1 MHSGSFGRADSHSGG
16 LALSAVLH
24 PFIVVFHEQ
33 KLLLDYWI
41 ERAAGGSAV
50 ASGLLT
56 FSPCKFWPYL
66 RNRTLWLIGDSI
78 TQEFMHAM
86 ECFFVEF
93 WDLTRLPISSNENLI
108 DRVKEAGK
116 VDPWCI
122 HLPGK
127 ARICHIRCNNGHDL
141 AVHILPNARSLSS
154 SADIWLLNFAVWLN
168 KAEDYTSHLQAFKEY
183 YERNE
188 QDMPFIIWRDGSPQ
202 HFPKSATGDFE
213 SWGPDHFPC
222 KPLDVSLDSKDHLH
236 TQDAALQI
244 LTEGGWRNKLAAPV
258 MDSLGIPVLA
268 TWNQSVPLWQWH
280 HHYNPHWAH
289 QGYGNGECTHSCH
302 PSVYQLWV
310 YQLYALLDSWH

>member
-1 MHSGSFGRADSHSGG
+1 
-16 LALSAVLH
+16 
-24 PFIVVFHEQ
+24 
-33 KLLLDYWI
+33 
-41 ERAAGGSAV
+41 
-50 ASGLLT
+50 
-56 FSPCKFWPYL
+56 
-66 RNRTLWLIGDSI
+66 
-78 TQEFMHAM
+78 M

-244 LTEGGWRNKLAAPV
+244 LMEGGWRNKLAAPV